1 MAETVRRYLPSGKTL
16 SIWTDSSSA
25 YERKAGNIP
34 QRASRVE
41 VIESGKFAGFFHAD
55 MSLIA
60 DIVGND
66 SFRVC
71 LFPPRDKYSE
81 AVMDEVTWLKEHFLN
96 GEYLDVRT

>member
-1 MAETVRRYLPSGKTL
+1 METVRRYLPSGQTL
-16 SIWTDSSSA
+16 SIWTDHSGT
-25 YERKAGNIP
+25 YERAAGNIP

-55 MSLIA
+55 MSLTA
-60 DIVGND
+60 DIVGDD

-81 AVMDEVTWLKEHFLN
+81 AVKDEVAWLKEHFIN
-96 GEYLDVRT
+96 GVYANGKL